1 MENNLKIQLS
11 ECQKLRDRSEQL
23 QKSLDDTLQSKTG
36 LETSFTVREGE
47 LEKKVKQL
55 ETDLKS
61 AADMRLE
68 LQKQVSEISH
78 RETMHLQ
85 KYENIV
91 VDMREAV
98 ERLERKNKDLVEQLS
113 SYESSYTSS
122 TSVVPEVE
130 ELKQKVVFLES
141 QITKLEQQLERSRE
155 NLTLERE
162 KSRTIQ
168 ADLWKKEK
176 ELSDTKIDL
185 RIANRENKTNEE
197 EMKKL
202 KEEAKLWEG
211 KLKVWMTQ
219 FVV

>member
-1 MENNLKIQLS
+1 MS

-36 LETSFTVREGE
+36 LETSFTAREGE

-55 ETDLKS
+55 EADLKS
-61 AADMRLE
+61 ATDMRLE
-68 LQKQVSEISH
+68 LQKEVAEISH

-113 SYESSYTSS
+113 SYETSHTNS
-122 TSVVPEVE
+122 TSVAPEVE
-130 ELKQKVVFLES
+130 ELKQKMAFLES
-141 QITKLEQQLERSRE
+141 QINKLEQQLERSRE
-155 NLTLERE
+155 NLALERE

-168 ADLWKKEK
+168 SDLWKKEK
-176 ELSDTKIDL
+176 ELSDAKIDL
-185 RIANRENKTNEE
+185 RIANRENKTSEAE
-197 EMKKL
+197 ISKL

-211 KLKVWMTQ
+211 KLKVLQEIIDMICC
-219 FVV
+219 